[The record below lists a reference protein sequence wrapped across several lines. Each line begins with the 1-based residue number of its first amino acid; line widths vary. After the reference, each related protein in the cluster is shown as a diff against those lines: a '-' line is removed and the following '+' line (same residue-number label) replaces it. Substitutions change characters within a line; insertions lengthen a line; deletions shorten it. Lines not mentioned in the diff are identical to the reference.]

1 MTRLPSFHP
10 SNKKPNH
17 QLFSNGHGLALN
29 NFTLVMVMAFTEVVN
44 NNNNASNV
52 AMEFR
57 IASKWG
63 YWESWSIEG
72 YMKPNCVETS
82 NVNIKCKS

>member
-1 MTRLPSFHP
+1 MI
-10 SNKKPNH
+10 
-17 QLFSNGHGLALN
+17 
-29 NFTLVMVMAFTEVVN
+29 MAFTEVVN

-72 YMKPNCVETS
+72 YMKPNRVETS
-82 NVNIKCKS
+82 NVNIKCKKLKMQTFKISFDLKDNICKDIIV